1 LSCTQRDLSLIIQA
15 FRHSA
20 LGKLYSLAA
29 IESLQQ
35 RDGGAAICCASSGS
49 PGKGAKTDQN
59 VWPLPRFNNFRQHE
73 CFDDSRFCQIF
84 SFGGN
89 YEISVETIFVETILV
104 ETNIF
109 WWKLIL
115 FGGN

>member
-1 LSCTQRDLSLIIQA
+1 VLFPWFT
-15 FRHSA
+15 
-20 LGKLYSLAA
+20 
-29 IESLQQ
+29 
-35 RDGGAAICCASSGS
+35 GS

-59 VWPLPRFNNFRQHE
+59 VWPLPRFNNFHQQE

-89 YEISVETIFVETILV
+89 YEILV
-104 ETNIF
+104 ETTKFWWKLF
-109 WWKLIL
+109 WWKLIF

>member
-1 LSCTQRDLSLIIQA
+1 VSLIQIHPLNINSQTDT
-15 FRHSA
+15 
-20 LGKLYSLAA
+20 LGVNEQHRLSISTA
-29 IESLQQ
+29 
-35 RDGGAAICCASSGS
+35 DGVETSIGASPGS

-59 VWPLPRFNNFRQHE
+59 VWPLPRFKNFQRHE
-73 CFDDSRFCQIF
+73 CFDDSRFRLIF

-89 YEISVETIFVETILV
+89 YEISVETISVETILV

-109 WWKLIL
+109 WWKLLL

>member
-1 LSCTQRDLSLIIQA
+1 MGLQICRHEHEDSSCLPMLRGL
-15 FRHSA
+15 RVP
-20 LGKLYSLAA
+20 
-29 IESLQQ
+29 
-35 RDGGAAICCASSGS
+35 RDGGASHSPLAPGS

-59 VWPLPRFNNFRQHE
+59 VWPLPRFNNFHQHE

-89 YEISVETIFVETILV
+89 YEISVETILVETILV